1 MARSAEVKKV
11 VSEIEAYL
19 GYMKVCGKQVPT
31 KVSVKQKQFQAM
43 MKTAKDKDVYFDLA
57 ERDGKLIYK
66 KNIEIVS
73 L

>member
-1 MARSAEVKKV
+1 
-11 VSEIEAYL
+11 
-19 GYMKVCGKQVPT
+19 MKVCGKQVPT